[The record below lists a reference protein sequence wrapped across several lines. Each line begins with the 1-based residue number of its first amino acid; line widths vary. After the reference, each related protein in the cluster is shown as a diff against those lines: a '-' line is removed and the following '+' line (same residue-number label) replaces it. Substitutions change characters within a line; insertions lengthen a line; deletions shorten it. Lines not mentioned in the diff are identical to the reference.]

1 MIRTAKKP
9 LPSPRRCSWARN
21 ALAIAYHDEEWGRP
35 VRDERKLFECLI
47 LEGAQAGLSWDTI
60 LAKRENYRRALDG
73 FDYRRIARYGAAER
87 RRLLADPGIV
97 RNRAKIASTIANARA
112 FLAVQ
117 KEHGSFSRY
126 LRGFE
131 GGKPGA
137 QALSKDLKRRG
148 FNFVGSTIMYA
159 FMQAIGMVDDH
170 EPGCYRYIARGSRA
184 RLRSLRRRARR
195 V

>member
-1 MIRTAKKP
+1 VKK
-9 LPSPRRCSWARN
+9 RCSWARN
-21 ALAIAYHDEEWGRP
+21 PLAIAYHDKEWGRP
-35 VRDERKLFECLI
+35 VRDERKLFECLT

-60 LAKRENYRRALDG
+60 LAKRDNYRRALHG

-97 RNRAKIASTIANARA
+97 RNRAKIDSTIANARA

-137 QALSKDLKRRG
+137 AALSKDLKRRG

-170 EPGCYRYIARGSRA
+170 EPGCYRYTERSSLA
-184 RLRSLRRRARR
+184 RLRSRRRRRARR

>member
-1 MIRTAKKP
+1 MK
-9 LPSPRRCSWARN
+9 RRCSWARN
-21 ALAIAYHDEEWGRP
+21 ALAIAYHDKEWGRP

-60 LAKRENYRRALDG
+60 LAKRENYRRALHG
-73 FDYRRIARYGAAER
+73 FDYRRIARYGARDR
-87 RRLLADPGIV
+87 RRLLADAGIV
-97 RNRAKIASTIANARA
+97 RNRAKIDSTIANARA
-112 FLAVQ
+112 FVAVQ
-117 KEHGSFSRY
+117 KEHGTFSRY
-126 LRGFE
+126 LRDFE

-137 QALSKDLKRRG
+137 EALSKDLKRRG

-170 EPGCYRYIARGSRA
+170 EPGCYRFTER
-184 RLRSLRRRARR
+184 RSQPRQRSRRRRGADR

>member
-1 MIRTAKKP
+1 VKK
-9 LPSPRRCSWARN
+9 RCSWARN
-21 ALAIAYHDEEWGRP
+21 PLAIAYHDKEWGRP
-35 VRDERKLFECLI
+35 VRDERKLFECLT

-60 LAKRENYRRALDG
+60 LAKREN
-73 FDYRRIARYGAAER
+73 YRRIARYGAAER

-97 RNRAKIASTIANARA
+97 RNRAKIDSTIANARA

-117 KEHGSFSRY
+117 KEYGSFSRY

-137 QALSKDLKRRG
+137 EALSKDLKRRG

-170 EPGCYRYIARGSRA
+170 EPGCYRHTERSSHA
-184 RLRSLRRRARR
+184 RLRSRRGRRARR